1 MLADDFE
8 MIDQKLQSLSKNNER
23 NTHTMVLSSSSTPPP
38 PAMTTSNSSFTHLSM
53 MDTDDLS
60 HGDGIPTVTTTNTI
74 TNENS
79 TPATTQ
85 SFAMYDALVDICQ
98 NNIKYFE
105 CDDSEMGQRFLCA
118 FRGIVD
124 HTAIARRY
132 VTEVSAVM
140 HEYDFDEKTPAN
152 GYRSYVKAM
161 QACINHC
168 VKICK
173 YIAQNRSYLLFRKTM
188 YMK

>member
-1 MLADDFE
+1 
-8 MIDQKLQSLSKNNER
+8 MIDQKLQTLSKNER
-23 NTHTMVLSSSSTPPP
+23 NDMVLSSLPA
-38 PAMTTSNSSFTHLSM
+38 AMTASRSSFTHLSM

-60 HGDGIPTVTTTNTI
+60 NGDGIPPVATVITTTT
-74 TNENS
+74 S
-79 TPATTQ
+79 TTSTTSNGNPSQ
-85 SFAMYDALVDICQ
+85 HSFAMYDALVDICQ

-105 CDDSEMGQRFLCA
+105 CDDTEMGQRFLCA

-124 HTAIARRY
+124 HTAIARGY
-132 VTEVSAVM
+132 VTEISTIM
-140 HEYDFDEKTPAN
+140 HEYDFDESTPAN